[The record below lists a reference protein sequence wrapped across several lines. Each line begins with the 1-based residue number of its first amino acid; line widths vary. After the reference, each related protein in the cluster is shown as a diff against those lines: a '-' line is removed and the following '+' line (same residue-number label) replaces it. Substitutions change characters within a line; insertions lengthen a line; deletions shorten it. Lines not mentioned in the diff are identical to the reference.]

1 MSTCVGKEK
10 VKGTVPII
18 LVNAQQMKENLFL
31 WKEKIVGYEYT
42 RNTFILRIQYK
53 CSVYIISSSYR
64 IIDIVCVCLCRR
76 SCGGYKTVNSSTDST
91 V

>member
-1 MSTCVGKEK
+1 MT
-10 VKGTVPII
+10 
-18 LVNAQQMKENLFL
+18 LVDAQQMKENLLL

-42 RNTFILRIQYK
+42 RNAFILWIQYK

-64 IIDIVCVCLCRR
+64 IIDIVCVCLRR
-76 SCGGYKTVNSSTDST
+76 RTCGDYKTVNSSTDST